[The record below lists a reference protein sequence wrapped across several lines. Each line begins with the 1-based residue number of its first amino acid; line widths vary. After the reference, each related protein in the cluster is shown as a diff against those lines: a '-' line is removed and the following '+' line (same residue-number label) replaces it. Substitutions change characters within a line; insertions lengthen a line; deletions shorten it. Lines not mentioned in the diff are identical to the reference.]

1 MKKYILLTAFLVAT
15 ATGFAQT
22 TWKADPFHSR
32 LGFTVTHLGINDVP
46 GHFGAYDV
54 TITSAKPDFSDAVV
68 ELTAQTASVDTRV
81 EPRDKHLKSADFFNV
96 EKYPTMSFKSTSIK
110 KDGKNKYKLTGPLTM
125 HGVTKTVT
133 VSMQYRGTAN
143 NPAAKTDA
151 AGIQITGIIN
161 RADFGIGSG
170 FPAPMISNEVRII
183 ADGEFNKK

>member
-1 MKKYILLTAFLVAT
+1 MRKYLLLSAFLVTT

-46 GHFGAYDV
+46 GHFGDYEV

-68 ELTAQTASVDTRV
+68 ELSAQTATINTRV
-81 EPRDKHLKSADFFNV
+81 EARDKHLKSADFFDV
-96 EKYPTMSFKSTSIK
+96 EKFPTMSFKSTSIK
-110 KDGKNKYKLTGPLTM
+110 KDGKNKYKLSGPLTM
-125 HGVTKTVT
+125 HGVTKLVTVT
-133 VSMQYRGTAN
+133 MQYRGTAN

-161 RADFGIGSG
+161 RADFGIGAG
-170 FPAPMISNEVRII
+170 FPPPMISNQVNII